1 MRSDSTSIHWLITFI
16 FIVGSNLF
24 AQLPNKTNPEV
35 TRTFNALESSISTKN
50 YVNAWLQNDGRA
62 DQSPYTLSGTGYP
75 NSILST
81 VFASGIVW
89 SGIVDNPTAGN
100 PLRTGGQLYESATSE
115 GWIETAGAPPSPP
128 IAVSS
133 TDPRV
138 KIYRIRRD
146 WQQFFDGN
154 GNPIEGLNEIRVEA
168 AALFDIP
175 FSNVTPAQERQVL
188 NQYKFDWENWPGDL
202 GAPYYDL
209 NNNGQWD
216 PAIDEPGLDE
226 AEQVLWFVCHDL
238 AAGQTAQV
246 FGSEPIGL
254 ELQVTQW
261 NRGAATLQANENTIF
276 RRYRLLNKSGYDIKK
291 MYLSHFADIDIGEFT
306 DDLAGADS
314 SNQLVYLYN
323 GTVIDA
329 YSPSTGAGT
338 PAFGVSLLQG
348 PLEEAPGEQA
358 QFDFRTRNGY
368 RNLPMSSFTYRAG
381 NSPSDEDIFSGLVT
395 PGVSP
400 QRWYNW
406 QRGYLPEA
414 DTSNQIAQVYRSG
427 PNSGQSTFFPLDGD
441 PFLQIGDID
450 ATGENLAKEDRVVF
464 LNSGPFTL
472 ANSDTQEVIYA
483 LVGGFN
489 SLQEDNLSGLL
500 AFRENVTA
508 IRESFGESPP
518 RPRVTYSIQ
527 PQSSSTKLQ
536 VISDLNGFRASGDV
550 EIFCTPRI
558 GSEAGFSFQ
567 LFDDGQNSDTLA
579 GDGIYSGSIDI
590 TNRKYPF
597 EGQLTFNSGAEQL
610 SFSAILQNLCLRPA
624 PKLTNLRMLYENGL
638 QDLYINQRENARLGF
653 DIINEDF
660 QNEIS
665 EIEFAEL
672 RLGQTSIIP
681 AVIAASD
688 TLSNNDIFLDLIGN
702 SSSAVS
708 YQYRLRFDGHFT
720 IGRGAY
726 PAVAWEPSPLWQR
739 ILDVGILKGVEG
751 TIEPTIVDIN
761 YLNGH
766 TYEINFYGAATDT
779 SLRWRLTDLQS
790 NRVKLDDQ
798 RILDQENNVF
808 PIVDG
813 IEWKVFKPEPGIL
826 TIGTGEVGIVEVA
839 FAGNPLDST
848 DWDDGAP
855 FSGNSVWQ
863 SLNSTNEY
871 YVSTGPGL
879 SDLSALERN
888 IQYAVPDEYEIR
900 FTSGGSYAVFG
911 YENNMIAEV
920 PFELWNIGFET
931 PDDPTDD
938 VRMIPILISGSGT
951 PTASWGW
958 GSSIDP
964 KFGLPSSDPV
974 YFFDPAD
981 GSPGTTSYDNFA
993 AQCLADG
1000 GPGNIYS
1007 TRAIDNFYA
1016 DLHGSF
1022 SYAIGRTTYCDFSGA
1037 GTPPPAGTIIRYYTT
1052 KTSAPGDAARVIAP
1066 KIEGRPTEPIIP
1078 EQFSLKQNFPN
1089 PFNPSTKIQLD
1100 LPIDVAVKLEIFNTL
1115 GQRVRKL
1122 VSEDLEAGSHEFRWD
1137 GRSDNGG
1144 LVASGIYFYRV
1155 KAGAF
1160 KKSRRMLLL
1169 R

>member
-1 MRSDSTSIHWLITFI
+1 MQSNSTSIHWLFTFI
-16 FIVGSNLF
+16 FVIANNLF
-24 AQLPNKTNPEV
+24 AQMPNKTALQA
-35 TRTFNALESSISTKN
+35 TQHFNALQSSISTKN
-50 YVNAWLQNDGRA
+50 QVYAWLQNNGLA
-62 DQSPYTLSGTGYP
+62 DQSPFSFSGSSYP
-75 NSILST
+75 GSALST
-81 VFASGIVW
+81 VFASGVVW
-89 SGIVDNPTAGN
+89 SGIVTNPAAGN

-115 GWIETAGAPPSPP
+115 GWIETPGTTTSPP
-128 IAVSS
+128 IAISS
-133 TDPRV
+133 SDPRV
-138 KIYRIRRD
+138 RIYRIRRD

-154 GNPIEGLNEIRVEA
+154 GNPIEGLTEVRVEA
-168 AALFDIP
+168 AALFDIS

-216 PAIDEPGLDE
+216 PGVDEPGLDN
-226 AEQVLWFVCHDL
+226 AEQVIWFVCHDL
-238 AAGQTAQV
+238 ATGPNAQV
-246 FGSEPIGL
+246 FGSEPVGL

-261 NRGAATLQANENTIF
+261 NRSATVNTANENAIF
-276 RRYRLLNKSGYDIKK
+276 RRYRILNKSGYDIEQ
-291 MYLSHFADIDIGEFT
+291 MYLSYFSDIEIGEFNN
-306 DDLAGADS
+306 DLAGSDS
-314 SNQLVYLYN
+314 SEQLVYVYN
-323 GTVIDA
+323 GTVIDVG
-329 YSPSTGAGT
+329 TQGVGT
-338 PAFGVSLLQG
+338 PAFGVTLLQG
-348 PLEEAPGEQA
+348 PLSEAPGEQA
-358 QFDFRTRNGY
+358 QFDFRTRDGY
-368 RNLPMSSFTYRAG
+368 RNIPMSSFTYRGG
-381 NSPSDEDIFSGLVT
+381 NSPSDEDIFSGQIA
-395 PGVSP
+395 PGITP

-406 QRGYLPEA
+406 LRGYLPEP
-414 DTSNQIAQVYRSG
+414 DTSIQIAQVYRSG
-427 PNSGQSTFFPLDGD
+427 PQAGEQTFFPLDGN
-441 PFLQIGDID
+441 PVVQLGDLD
-450 ATGENLAKEDRVVF
+450 ATGDNLSKEDRAVF

-489 SLQEDNLSGLL
+489 DEQEDNLSGLI
-500 AFRENVTA
+500 AFRNNVSA
-508 IRESFGESPP
+508 IRESFGESAP
-518 RPRVTYSIQ
+518 RPGITYSIQ
-527 PQSSSTKLQ
+527 PGSSSSNLQ
-536 VISDLNGFRASGDV
+536 VYSDLNGFHASGV
-550 EIFCTPRI
+550 VKITCSALI
-558 GSEAGFSFQ
+558 GNDPGFSFQ
-567 LFDDGQNSDTLA
+567 IYDDGQNGDTLA
-579 GDGIYSGSIDI
+579 GDGVYSGSIDI
-590 TNRKYPF
+590 SNKKYPF
-597 EGQLTFNSGAEQL
+597 EGRLTFTSGTEQLTFP
-610 SFSAILQNLCLRPA
+610 AILQNLCLRPS

-672 RLGQTSIIP
+672 RLGQTSIVP
-681 AVIAASD
+681 EVIAAGD
-688 TLSNNDIFLDLIGN
+688 TLSNNDIFLDLVGN
-702 SSSAVS
+702 SISAVS
-708 YQYRLRFDGHFT
+708 YQYRLRFDGHFV

-739 ILDVGILKGVEG
+739 ILDVGIIQGVEG

-766 TYEINFYGAATDT
+766 TYEIDFYGTAADT
-779 SLRWRLTDLQS
+779 SLRWRLTDLQN

-798 RILDQENNVF
+798 RILDQANNVF

-938 VRMIPILISGSGT
+938 VRMIPILISASGT

-958 GSSIDP
+958 GSGIDP

-981 GSPGTTSYDNFA
+981 GSPGTTSYDDFA

-1007 TRAIDNFYA
+1007 TRAVDNFYA

-1037 GTPPPAGTIIRYYTT
+1037 GTPPPAGTVIRYYTT

-1078 EQFSLKQNFPN
+1078 ERFALKQNFPN

-1100 LPIDVAVKLEIFNTL
+1100 LPVDTAVKLEIFNTL

-1122 VSEDLEAGSHEFRWD
+1122 VSDDLEAGSHEFRWD
-1137 GRSDNGG
+1137 GRGDNGG

-1155 KAGAF
+1155 KAGVF
-1160 KKSRRMLLL
+1160 NKSRRMLLL